1 MRSGDVAMVAQ
12 SEHDLLMIA
21 RALVGEVSP
30 VAVSSFLRAPHPIPA
45 KIGPTAMG
53 ILKQTLAR
61 GVVRELAR
69 RGGWRSVDAGGAGS
83 AGPGG
88 RLWERHRPVALHFS
102 RITMDILRWLAS
114 ADLGGSPGASAAPRW
129 KIEDTTLADELML
142 YLAADLIEKAD
153 GRGAELVIAA
163 GSPLG
168 WLGFAGQ
175 LARAKHGAPP
185 MAFDRWVQGDG
196 AVILEAL
203 QPDLCRRWIA
213 MEQGKRAV
221 VEVAEM
227 ITLGGAQ
234 EVVLDSLLAAADR
247 AGRRDLCSFVVD
259 AAAALLAHGAPEG
272 SNGDT
277 RPIARIASGWVTSLA
292 PVGPIRDRAAARR
305 ASGAL
310 LHALGRVQRWDAE
323 HRARRFFDDDYEAA
337 QRLLARWEVLGSS
350 GFVRAERVFKELL
363 SLDASSTEAPEK
375 GLKS

>member
-1 MRSGDVAMVAQ
+1 MMSGDVAMVAQ

-30 VAVSSFLRAPHPIPA
+30 AAVSSLLRAPHPLPA
-45 KIGPTAMG
+45 RIGPTAMG

-69 RGGWRSVDAGGAGS
+69 RGGWRGDGAGH
-83 AGPGG
+83 AGQGG

-102 RITMDILRWLAS
+102 PMTMELLRWLAS
-114 ADLGGSPGASAAPRW
+114 AHLGGSPGGSAAPRW

-142 YLAADLIEKAD
+142 YLAADLLEQAD
-153 GRGAELVIAA
+153 GRGAELVVVA
-163 GSPLG
+163 GSPLC
-168 WLGFAGQ
+168 WLGFAGR
-175 LARAKHGAPP
+175 LARAKHSAPP

-213 MEQGKRAV
+213 MEQGKRTII
-221 VEVAEM
+221 EISEM
-227 ITLGGAQ
+227 ITLGAAQ
-234 EVVLDSLLAAADR
+234 EAVLEPLLTSVDR

-259 AAAALLAHGAPEG
+259 AAAALLAQGAPET
-272 SNGDT
+272 STGDA
-277 RPIARIASGWVTSLA
+277 RPIARIASGWVKNLA
-292 PVGPIRDRAAARR
+292 PVGPMRERAAARR

-310 LHALGRVQRWDAE
+310 LRALGRVQRWDAE
-323 HRARRFFDDDYEAA
+323 HRARRFFDDDYEVA
-337 QRLLARWEVLGSS
+337 QRLLARWEALGSS
-350 GFVRAERVFKELL
+350 GLMRAERVLKELE

>member
-1 MRSGDVAMVAQ
+1 MMSGDVAMVAQ

-30 VAVSSFLRAPHPIPA
+30 AAVSSLLRAPHPIPA

-69 RGGWRSVDAGGAGS
+69 RGGWRGVDAGR

-102 RITMDILRWLAS
+102 PITMDILRWLAS
-114 ADLGGSPGASAAPRW
+114 AHLVGSPGASAAPRW

-142 YLAADLIEKAD
+142 YLAADLMEQAD
-153 GRGAELVIAA
+153 GRAAELVVAA
-163 GSPLG
+163 GSPLC
-168 WLGFAGQ
+168 WLGFAGR
-175 LARAKHGAPP
+175 LARAKHAAPP

-196 AVILEAL
+196 AVILESL

-234 EVVLDSLLAAADR
+234 EAVLDPLLAAADR

-259 AAAALLAHGAPEG
+259 AAAALLAHGAPEA
-272 SNGDT
+272 STGDT
-277 RPIARIASGWVTSLA
+277 RPIARIAAGWVKNLA

-310 LHALGRVQRWDAE
+310 LRALGRVQRWDTE
-323 HRARRFFDDDYEAA
+323 HRARRFFDDDYEDA
-337 QRLLARWEVLGSS
+337 QRLLARWEALGSS
-350 GFVRAERVFKELL
+350 GFTRAERVLKELL
-363 SLDASSTEAPEK
+363 SLDASSTEAPEG